1 MGDTLSLPTPSGL
14 SPLETGDR
22 EGLSTTEKLKRVG
35 DPRMALGVAFPEE
48 QEQVTGESDAL
59 CPPTSHP
66 TLGTGAQLWV
76 MSGDLRPHGSVF
88 RSHAEWSVS
97 VTYGS
102 TLGGRRGA
110 VF

>member
-1 MGDTLSLPTPSGL
+1 
-14 SPLETGDR
+14 
-22 EGLSTTEKLKRVG
+22 
-35 DPRMALGVAFPEE
+35 MALGVAFPEE

-59 CPPTSHP
+59 CPPTGHP

-76 MSGDLRPHGSVF
+76 TRGDVQPRGSVF
-88 RSHAEWSVS
+88 RRHAEWSVS
-97 VTYGS
+97 VTCGS